1 MRALLW
7 AVMMLIWLAGLL
19 YGVWWVWPHFARM
32 RLTTDLVASIIWLGA
47 GTAAWLVAFNL
58 GRQRYWRR

>member
-19 YGVWWVWPHFARM
+19 YGVWWVWPHFARL
-32 RLTTDLVASIIWLGA
+32 RLTTDLVCLG
-47 GTAAWLVAFNL
+47 WLVHPCDRSGKGHIDRVRAAVVD
-58 GRQRYWRR
+58 